1 MPHASTFESVAD
13 LAEDQWGL
21 FTRRQAEATGMA
33 WTTLARL
40 AKSGAAERVAHG
52 VYRLRG
58 TPADDQLEV
67 RVAWLQLAPDTTV
80 WDRRPEQGVV
90 SHRSAAA
97 AYSLGHLT
105 ADLHHFTLPVR
116 RQTRRS
122 DVRFH
127 RSALADDEWI
137 NLDGL
142 LVTRPARIAAD
153 LLENREDPES
163 VAHVIA
169 DGLRAIKDYPG
180 TVARAI
186 APHAVSLGLPEGDGL
201 ALLDWLLDLV
211 QDPQRDLWLAEARET
226 SNRERHAAN
235 RDRAQP

>member
-1 MPHASTFESVAD
+1 MPHAATFESVAD

-58 TPADDQLEV
+58 TPVDDHLEV
-67 RVAWLQLAPDTTV
+67 RAAWLQLAPDTAV

-97 AYSLGHLT
+97 AYSLGDLP
-105 ADLHHFTLPVR
+105 ADLHQFTLPVR

-153 LLENREDPES
+153 LLESREDPES
-163 VAHVIA
+163 VAHVVA

-180 TVARAI
+180 PVAQAI

-211 QDPQRDLWLAEARET
+211 QDPRRDVWLSEARET
-226 SNRERHAAN
+226 YA
-235 RDRAQP
+235 RDRQATSRHRTLG